1 LRLDRRSAQ
10 AVGLVPLNPK
20 RVDLAGRYDEL
31 PANSDTVAGHTHG
44 LGCIGGVF
52 PQGPRYPPACD
63 LGLLIHAYTSH
74 PYRRS
79 VAGPLGAAVRTHRG
93 THTTMDVFFLT
104 QPLWLVA
111 LLGLGALAVL
121 VLGADVAVR
130 KLIGLAEY
138 FGLSTTFMGM
148 TVVSLATS
156 IPEITAH
163 FTASVGILAD
173 PGRREIL
180 SSVVLGANIGSD
192 VVQQTVIMGMV
203 VFIAGGLYFRRYFL
217 WKSMLPMI
225 GTTLMCIVLGWDR
238 NYSRVDGL
246 ILFGT
251 FIAYMYYLYWDERKY
266 YEKGEAPEAEE
277 ATSVPTSRDE
287 AIRYAIVALVAM
299 GFTIGAAQVVL
310 NVTEV
315 VVLRTGLS
323 GSLIGVVT
331 LGLASALPELTT
343 AISGVGHK
351 EHGISL
357 GTLVGSNITNPLV
370 AIGGG
375 ALLSTY
381 YVPEPLVLWD
391 LPWETI
397 TGAILWAILWFTRG
411 RLNRVGAV
419 YLIALYLVYLIP
431 RYFLFPTDA
440 SSPQWD
446 NLWGA
451 VSGLFG

>member
-1 LRLDRRSAQ
+1 
-10 AVGLVPLNPK
+10 
-20 RVDLAGRYDEL
+20 
-31 PANSDTVAGHTHG
+31 
-44 LGCIGGVF
+44 
-52 PQGPRYPPACD
+52 
-63 LGLLIHAYTSH
+63 
-74 PYRRS
+74 
-79 VAGPLGAAVRTHRG
+79 
-93 THTTMDVFFLT
+93 MDVFFLT